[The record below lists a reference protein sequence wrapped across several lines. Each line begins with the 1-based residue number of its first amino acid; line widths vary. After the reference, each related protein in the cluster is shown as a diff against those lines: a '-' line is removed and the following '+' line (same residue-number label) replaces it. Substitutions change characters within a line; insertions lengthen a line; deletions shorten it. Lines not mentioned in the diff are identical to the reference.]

1 MGLVCPELIAFAAF
15 QQHTQAKKLTK
26 AMDPQEETHGYSSRW
41 KARSQRF
48 CRRITYCFRRRKNT
62 MDLETS
68 LAPKWTIMH
77 SFLAVMG
84 GFVIELKNQPG
95 SDDKAESQSFLP
107 WKSNGACRT
116 RLTLVPEALALFKE
130 KNLDSLI
137 PKQSLVHIQDKSKGN
152 TLAKALVCLQASW
165 FCAQCFTRFAQG
177 LAISLLELN
186 TFGHAVCT
194 LIIYSLWWSKPLS
207 IDEPEKIPFD
217 PEGITV
223 EAKLLASMCTKSK
236 LDYKVSESAH
246 LHKDVQSFVFPVEP
260 KETEKLEHR
269 ISINRKGPVKRKF
282 GMFGARRTA
291 FEDLVYTPLDYHFS
305 DRHKTSREPLFL
317 KVDKS
322 EDLLHRV
329 QMTPA
334 GTKEKVA
341 SDMKQGN
348 DWDSIELR
356 GAGFFDRPIDDSVP
370 ERRLEEISRLVPYVR
385 VLHSDVRRWQ
395 LSLLYDDFDTVPSNL
410 LKDRI
415 GNFPRFGEPGTRFGF
430 CLGFSIFGFIYGG
443 LHCVAWNAP
452 FFTELEKILWRVS
465 SLTITATIIPV
476 FLVASWSLFPPFWQ
490 DPFGRITEIH
500 TVLQNIQ
507 ANVKPEDWI
516 SLLISWVMW
525 IIPIRKIVRL
535 LPQPWEG
542 FDQDMIKGLA
552 HVAYILLLILFFVYK
567 VIFDTSVMLLLV
579 IYTLAR
585 LYLVV
590 VCFINLA
597 HLPDTA
603 YLVPNWSRYV
613 PHIG

>member
-1 MGLVCPELIAFAAF
+1 MGLVCPELIAFTAF
-15 QQHTQAKKLTK
+15 QQYTQAKKLTK
-26 AMDPQEETHGYSSRW
+26 AMNPPKGSRGHSSRW
-41 KARSQRF
+41 KAKSKRF
-48 CRRITYCFRRRKNT
+48 WRRMTSCFRHRKNT
-62 MDLETS
+62 MDLESS
-68 LAPKWTIMH
+68 LKPKWTMMH

-84 GFVIELKNQPG
+84 GFVVEMKDQPG
-95 SDDKAESQSFLP
+95 NDDKAEIQSFLP
-107 WKSNGACRT
+107 LKSTGTRRT
-116 RLTLVPEALALFKE
+116 RLTLVPEALRFFKE
-130 KNLDSLI
+130 KGLNSLI
-137 PKQSLVHIQDKSKGN
+137 PEPSLVHIQDKSKGN
-152 TLAKALVCLQASW
+152 TLAKALVCLQGK
-165 FCAQCFTRFAQG
+165 CTIPPEQRLIG

-194 LIIYSLWWSKPLS
+194 LIIYGLWWSKPLS
-207 IDEPEKIPFD
+207 IDEPEKIPLD
-217 PEGITV
+217 TEGISV
-223 EAKLLASMCTKSK
+223 EAKLLAAMCTKSK
-236 LDYKVSESAH
+236 LDNRVSESAH
-246 LHKDVQSFVFPVEP
+246 LHKDVHSLVFPVES
-260 KETEKLEHR
+260 KGTNELEHR
-269 ISINRKGPVKRKF
+269 ININRKGPVERKF
-282 GMFGARRTA
+282 GMFIARRRA
-291 FEDLVYTPLDYHFS
+291 FEDLVYSPLGYHFS
-305 DRHKTSREPLFL
+305 NRHKTSKEPLFL

-322 EDLLHRV
+322 EDLLYLV

-334 GTKEKVA
+334 EAKQRIA
-341 SDMKQGN
+341 SDMNHGN
-348 DWDSIELR
+348 EWDSIKLR
-356 GAGFFDRPIDDSVP
+356 GAGFFDRPIDDATP
-370 ERRLEEISRLVPYVR
+370 EERLEEISLVVPYVK

-395 LSLLYDDFDTVPSNL
+395 LSLLYHGFDTVPPNL

-452 FFTELEKILWRVS
+452 FFTDIEKTLWRVS

-476 FLVASWSLFPPFWQ
+476 FLVASWIVFPPFWQ

-525 IIPIRKIVRL
+525 IIPMRKIVRL

-542 FDQDMIKGLA
+542 FDQDMIKGLT
-552 HVAYILLLILFFVYK
+552 HVAYIMLLILFFVYK
-567 VIFDTSVMLLLV
+567 VIFDTSVILLL
-579 IYTLAR
+579 IFYTLTR

-597 HLPDTA
+597 HLPDSA

>member
-1 MGLVCPELIAFAAF
+1 MGLVCPELIAFTAF
-15 QQHTQAKKLTK
+15 QQYTQAKKVTK
-26 AMDPQEETHGYSSRW
+26 AMNPPSDIRGFSAQWKVKPKRFWRW
-41 KARSQRF
+41 MTS
-48 CRRITYCFRRRKNT
+48 CFRRQRRT

-68 LAPKWTIMH
+68 IRPKWTMMH

-84 GFVIELKNQPG
+84 GFVLEMKDTTGNN
-95 SDDKAESQSFLP
+95 DKAEIQSFLP
-107 WKSNGACRT
+107 LKSNGKVRT
-116 RLTLVPEALALFKE
+116 RLTLVPEALTFFKE
-130 KNLDSLI
+130 KGFRSLI
-137 PKQSLVHIQDKSKGN
+137 PEPSLVHIQDKSKGN
-152 TLAKALVCLQASW
+152 TLAKALVCLQGKS
-165 FCAQCFTRFAQG
+165 
-177 LAISLLELN
+177 ISLLELN

-194 LIIYSLWWSKPLS
+194 LIIYGLWWSKPLS
-207 IDEPEKIPFD
+207 IDEPEKIPFN
-217 PEGITV
+217 PEGITE
-223 EAKLLASMCTKSK
+223 EARLLASMCTKSK
-236 LDYKVSESAH
+236 LDHRVPESAH
-246 LHKDVQSFVFPVEP
+246 LHKDVQSLVFPVEP
-260 KETEKLEHR
+260 KGAEQLETQDQHR
-269 ISINRKGPVKRKF
+269 PEGASRTEVRYVWCPANGFRRSRLHTF
-282 GMFGARRTA
+282 GLPFLGQAQ
-291 FEDLVYTPLDYHFS
+291 
-305 DRHKTSREPLFL
+305 PLFL
-317 KVDKS
+317 KVDRS
-322 EDLLHRV
+322 QQLLYLV
-329 QMTPA
+329 QLTPSGA
-334 GTKEKVA
+334 TERVA
-341 SDMKQGN
+341 SDMRQGN
-348 DWDSIELR
+348 EWDKIELR
-356 GAGFFDRPIDDSVP
+356 GAGFFERPIDDERP
-370 ERRLEEISRLVPYVR
+370 EGRLSEMDRLPPYIQ

-395 LSLLYDDFDTVPSNL
+395 LSLLYYHFDTVPPNL

-452 FFTELEKILWRVS
+452 FFTEIEKTLWRVS

-476 FLVASWSLFPPFWQ
+476 FLVASWILFPPFWE

-516 SLLISWVMW
+516 SVMISCVMW

-552 HVAYILLLILFFVYK
+552 HVAYIMLLILFFVYK
-567 VIFDTSVMLLLV
+567 VIFDTTVILLL
-579 IYTLAR
+579 IFYTLTR

-597 HLPDTA
+597 HLPDSA